1 MNIVLTGHKGFI
13 GNHYYN
19 LIHSSNQVFTFDK
32 SSGEDLCNN
41 DIVDAIPDCD
51 VVVHMA
57 ATNGTK
63 LFYEIPTDVAFN
75 NTIPTF
81 NLIKR
86 FRNTNTKF
94 VFTSTCEIFN
104 GAIDD
109 GLYPVPTDENVPVMF
124 KDVINPRWSYSLP
137 KALGENLV
145 ANSGLPWLIIRY
157 FNIYGPG
164 QKDHFISEFVERVT
178 KGEYYLKGDDTRSF
192 CYVEDAINITHH
204 LVKHA
209 NNEIVNVGK
218 QEEVK
223 ISDVARIIMSIM
235 GVDPN
240 KLEILPGPVGSA
252 KRRCPD
258 TSKMLKLTDYKY
270 MVNLEEGLRLTL
282 KSLL

>member
-1 MNIVLTGHKGFI
+1 MKILLTGHKGFI
-13 GNHYYN
+13 GSHYYN
-19 LIHSSNQVFTFDK
+19 LIKKNNEVFAVDKILGDDLCDK
-32 SSGEDLCNN
+32 SITKNL
-41 DIVDAIPDCD
+41 PDVD
-51 VVVHMA
+51 VVIHMA

-63 LFYEIPTDVAFN
+63 LFYEIPTEVSFN

-81 NLIKR
+81 NLIERYKG
-86 FRNTNTKF
+86 TNTKF

-145 ANSGLPWLIIRY
+145 ANSGLPWIIIRY
-157 FNIYGPG
+157 FNVYGPE
-164 QKDHFISEFVERVT
+164 QKDHFISEFVERVAN
-178 KGEYYLKGDDTRSF
+178 GEYYLKGDDTRSF
-192 CYVEDAINITHH
+192 CYVQDAVNITHQ
-204 LVKHA
+204 LVNHA

-218 QEEVK
+218 QEEIK
-223 ISDVARIIMSIM
+223 ISDVARIIMDIM

-240 KLEILPGPVGSA
+240 KLEILSGPIGSA

-270 MVNLEEGLRLTL
+270 LFNLKDGLKLTVD
-282 KSLL
+282 SLL